1 MRIKIFMTFTLV
13 LPILAMYC
21 TVLVHSLHRVFSV
34 LSIQKEPKNTFFF
47 CFDNHM
53 AMTYHTKGERFLQQ
67 YHSII

>member
-1 MRIKIFMTFTLV
+1 MRIKIFMTFTLI

-21 TVLVHSLHRVFSV
+21 TMHSLHPVFSV

-53 AMTYHTKGERFLQQ
+53 ALTCHTEGERFLQQ